1 MGNPSRS
8 RLCWGSYLVAL
19 SYAIAILAS
28 FAILSTHPDVNTR
41 TGRQLLAGALAIATL
56 SVVEILVA
64 LFPLRRGEAWAF
76 WAALLPLISLVLP
89 MLLVDAGHVAPQH
102 RFNTL
107 TPFIVGLVLAICGL
121 ILVRSAGT

>member
-1 MGNPSRS
+1 MRRS
-8 RLCWGSYLVAL
+8 FLPVAVLVVLATLATSTQAGWWGEFWSSVGRDFHRNNCWPEPLR
-19 SYAIAILAS
+19 
-28 FAILSTHPDVNTR
+28 ST
-41 TGRQLLAGALAIATL
+41 TL

-107 TPFIVGLVLAICGL
+107 TPIIVGLVLAICGL